1 MPDLQDEMLTL
12 LGDHRIHTDESL
24 AKKLNVTRS
33 LIVDQREILLA
44 AGLHFDFQDDQS
56 YRLPAHIE
64 LLSKDSIHD
73 YLLLSEHTTT
83 APSDLT
89 IFKTIDSTNRY
100 ARDHAASSE
109 LAGSVIL
116 AERQTA
122 GRGRLGKVWESPFAA
137 NIYMSIVWRF
147 DRGADLL
154 QGLSLAIGVAVRR
167 SLVHHGVPAIQLKW
181 PNDIYCDGKKLGG
194 ILLEVVGDPNSS
206 CTVIIG
212 VGLNVAMPVA
222 AGKNIDQ
229 PWTDLQSV
237 GPRKLSRNLI
247 VASLI
252 SSIFKVLHD
261 FPALGFAAYRD
272 EWQRSD
278 LLQGLQGTVSN
289 PAGSISGTIL
299 GVDNSGAL
307 RMQLV
312 TGEEQRFIGG
322 ELSLRGTL

>member
-24 AKKLNVTRS
+24 AEKLNVTRS
-33 LIVDQREILLA
+33 LVVDQREILLA

-83 APSDLT
+83 APSDLI

-100 ARDHAASSE
+100 ARDHAASID

-181 PNDIYCDGKKLGG
+181 PNDIYCYGKKLGG

-212 VGLNVAMPVA
+212 VGLNVAMPIT
-222 AGKNIDQ
+222 AGRNIDQ

-237 GPRKLSRNLI
+237 GPSPLSRNLI